1 LGKQV
6 STHTGVQLPG
16 AAPTS
21 PLGSPVVQRKEE
33 DYDDFWAENGI
44 KEEPKKAETASFA
57 GQQTK
62 SSSVATSSGSTAK
75 GNTAK
80 DDEWENW

>member
-1 LGKQV
+1 MGKQV

-16 AAPTS
+16 AVPTS
-21 PLGSPVVQRKEE
+21 PLGSPIVHRKED

-57 GQQTK
+57 GQQTR
-62 SSSVATSSGSTAK
+62 SSSINTNSTK
-75 GNTAK
+75 GNTTK